1 MSCLLIAIDYD
12 DIYQI
17 QTTVV
22 SFTQKGCT
30 FEIGA
35 FVVRMFIPVN

>member
-22 SFTQKGCT
+22 SFTQVEALKLTACCDAET
-30 FEIGA
+30 
-35 FVVRMFIPVN
+35 R